1 MSQQNRS
8 TVRAVFADLFVALAA
23 ITLLPATPGN
33 AAPAATDT
41 CLAAPDSTPPE
52 GSHWYFRT
60 DRTTQRKCWYLAA
73 QGQKAH
79 RIVRRTAAVDE
90 AATRPARSERKSEQS
105 AAPTQPQPAAGN
117 TQDRMQR
124 FIYGAAAAAEP
135 IAQAAPQPAAATATP
150 SAGVLPW
157 PAPAPEQPTAT
168 TNGAETAAD
177 MPVAVVSQAA
187 VNDVQASEPRDD
199 APAARRATAA
209 QAADDSAAA
218 TPLQMLLLFIAALA
232 LAGSLLHTVVKL
244 ALARRR
250 RVYVDRR
257 EGTWSMSQAHGR
269 AQPAY
274 SESYSDDFDAPP
286 IMADLYEDARRTVD
300 SESDRLRQLLQSI
313 DRRATAA

>member
-33 AAPAATDT
+33 AATDT

-60 DRTTQRKCWYLAA
+60 DRATQRKCWYLAA
-73 QGQKAH
+73 QGHKVH
-79 RIVRRTAAVDE
+79 RIVRRAAAADE
-90 AATRPARSERKSEQS
+90 AATQPARSERKAEQS
-105 AAPTQPQPAAGN
+105 AAPAQSPPAADN
-117 TQDRMQR
+117 APDRMQR
-124 FIYGAAAAAEP
+124 FIYGPATAATEP
-135 IAQAAPQPAAATATP
+135 VAQAAPRPAPVTATP

-157 PAPAPEQPTAT
+157 PAPAPEQPTAS

-177 MPVAVVSQAA
+177 VPVAAVSEPAL
-187 VNDVQASEPRDD
+187 NDVQASEPRDV
-199 APAARRATAA
+199 APAARRAT
-209 QAADDSAAA
+209 ADDSAAA

-232 LAGSLLHTVVKL
+232 IAGSLLHTVVKL
-244 ALARRR
+244 ALARGR

-257 EGTWSMSQAHGR
+257 EGAWSMSEAHGR
-269 AQPAY
+269 ALPAF
-274 SESYSDDFDAPP
+274 SESYSHDFDAPP
-286 IMADLYEDARRTVD
+286 ITADLYETARRTAD
-300 SESDRLRQLLQSI
+300 SDRLRQLLQNI

>member
-23 ITLLPATPGN
+23 ITLLPATAGN

-79 RIVRRTAAVDE
+79 RIVRRTAAADE
-90 AATRPARSERKSEQS
+90 AATRPARSERKPEQS
-105 AAPTQPQPAAGN
+105 AAPTQPQPAADNAQG
-117 TQDRMQR
+117 RMQR
-124 FIYGAAAAAEP
+124 FIYGAATAAEP
-135 IAQAAPQPAAATATP
+135 VVQAAPQPAAATATP

-157 PAPAPEQPTAT
+157 PAPAPEQPTAG

-177 MPVAVVSQAA
+177 VPVAAVSEPA
-187 VNDVQASEPRDD
+187 VNDVKASEPRDV
-199 APAARRATAA
+199 APAAGRATAA
-209 QAADDSAAA
+209 ATVQAADDSAA

-232 LAGSLLHTVVKL
+232 IAGGLLHTVVKL

-257 EGTWSMSQAHGR
+257 EGTWSQAHER
-269 AQPAY
+269 ALPAY
-274 SESYSDDFDAPP
+274 SESYSDDFNAPP
-286 IMADLYEDARRTVD
+286 IAADLYDDARRTAD
-300 SESDRLRQLLQSI
+300 SDRLRQLLQNI